1 MILFTIYA
9 KKSARLDRQTKVLC
23 VLYFRQNH
31 LSAGNKI
38 FSPDE
43 GISLSTLS
51 TRRMSATFERRMS
64 STLERRLSGGK
75 TGHGLASGH
84 CSAAAHHRVSMAL
97 GNCDTDSWSEV
108 YMDQENKDASVQTTI
123 TEMKEPEETEETE
136 SFEQVPRSLEECL
149 AIMKASA
156 NGTDQL
162 VDSEIIQLVE
172 EKKIKGPHLEKTLGD
187 PSRGVRVRRKI
198 YGKNGQLK
206 RALEKLPYQ
215 HYDYEKVMGACCENV
230 VGYMPVPVGVV
241 GPLNLDG
248 RHVQVPMA
256 TTEGCLVAS
265 TNRGC
270 SALRGC
276 GVTTSVTYD
285 GMTRGPV
292 VRFPSMI
299 R

>member
-1 MILFTIYA
+1 M
-9 KKSARLDRQTKVLC
+9 
-23 VLYFRQNH
+23 
-31 LSAGNKI
+31 

-75 TGHGLASGH
+75 SGHGVMASAH

-97 GNCDTDSWSEV
+97 GQCDSCSESAWSEV

-123 TEMKEPEETEETE
+123 SEMKEPEETEETE

-149 AIMKASA
+149 AIMKQT

-248 RHVQVPMA
+248 RHVQVSFESIILFLP
-256 TTEGCLVAS
+256 ENLGS
-265 TNRGC
+265 NGNNRGVPC
-270 SALRGC
+270 SKHKQRLQCAE
-276 GVTTSVTYD
+276 GVRRD
-285 GMTRGPV
+285 HFGHL
-292 VRFPSMI
+292 
-299 R
+299 

>member
-1 MILFTIYA
+1 MFSNKIMPHFSTAKGLLDIYY
-9 KKSARLDRQTKVLC
+9 LHWYVIE
-23 VLYFRQNH
+23 
-31 LSAGNKI
+31 I

-75 TGHGLASGH
+75 SGHGVMASAH

-97 GNCDTDSWSEV
+97 GQCDSCSESAWSEV
-108 YMDQENKDASVQTTI
+108 YMDQDPKDASVQTTI
-123 TEMKEPEETEETE
+123 SEMKEPEETEETE

-149 AIMKASA
+149 AIMKQT

-248 RHVQVPMA
+248 RHVQVSFESII
-256 TTEGCLVAS
+256 TVFLREFRFQWRLQ
-265 TNRGC
+265 RG
-270 SALRGC
+270 AL
-276 GVTTSVTYD
+276 
-285 GMTRGPV
+285 
-292 VRFPSMI
+292 
-299 R
+299 

>member
-1 MILFTIYA
+1 M
-9 KKSARLDRQTKVLC
+9 
-23 VLYFRQNH
+23 
-31 LSAGNKI
+31 

-75 TGHGLASGH
+75 SGHGMGSGH

-97 GNCDTDSWSEV
+97 GQCDSCSESAWSEV

-123 TEMKEPEETEETE
+123 SELKEPEETEETE

-149 AIMKASA
+149 AIMKASP

-248 RHVQVPMA
+248 RHVQVRLEA
-256 TTEGCLVAS
+256 YLGS
-265 TNRGC
+265 
-270 SALRGC
+270 
-276 GVTTSVTYD
+276 
-285 GMTRGPV
+285 
-292 VRFPSMI
+292 
-299 R
+299 